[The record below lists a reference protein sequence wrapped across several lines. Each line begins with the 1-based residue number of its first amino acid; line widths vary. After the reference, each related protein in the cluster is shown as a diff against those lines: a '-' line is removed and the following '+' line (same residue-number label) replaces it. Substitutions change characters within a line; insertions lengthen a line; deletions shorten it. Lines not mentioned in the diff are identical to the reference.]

1 MPENHLIYFKY
12 QFRPNLIQS
21 NEIKEK
27 LIPFDFGKLQI
38 GAKENC
44 SNFHKSIIKMGKI
57 PNSIESNTIDKSNEA
72 KYFTSIINGKHCRVL
87 HGQLS

>member
-27 LIPFDFGKLQI
+27 LIPFEFGKLQI
-38 GAKENC
+38 GAKENW
-44 SNFHKSIIKMGKI
+44 SNFHKSLIKMEEI
-57 PNSIESNTIDKSNEA
+57 PNSIDKSNEA
-72 KYFTSIINGKHCRVL
+72 KYFMSIRNGKHCRVL